1 MFLSFYFLFFPS
13 SFHAGLR
20 PGDLTEPDRQHSHC
34 AAETCPEQR
43 STCEVGFRDK
53 VRITFSFF
61 RPEGASIDR
70 RKKNLNQR
78 ACVYRYP
85 TVKARCQGIQHLAA
99 CVSFSELYLFCWF
112 WSCVEEAVEPLKMR
126 SQNPLQPW
134 LAPGFL
140 FFTRLFMC
148 RAAHHEHRRLLG
160 DWGIVFPA
168 WLAIYEGRAVFCL
181 SAKLLGKDYRF
192 ASPDATVGFWQPTR
206 SFSAAI
212 CEVGCL
218 HPNSCGRGIS
228 RWSQFLLSEWPPLL
242 SHPQIATGHIIT
254 QRARENWISLNKKKT
269 HRPTSRYEHLP
280 NQPFIPLMQK
290 KQKKT

>member
-1 MFLSFYFLFFPS
+1 MFLYFSFFFFFS
-13 SFHAGLR
+13 SFHASLR

-53 VRITFSFF
+53 VRIKKSSSDQK
-61 RPEGASIDR
+61 EQASTEE
-70 RKKNLNQR
+70 KKKKTLNQR
-78 ACVYRYP
+78 ARVYRYP
-85 TVKARCQGIQHLAA
+85 AVKACCQGIQHLAA

-148 RAAHHEHRRLLG
+148 RAAHHEHQRLLG
-160 DWGIVFPA
+160 DWGIVSPA

-212 CEVGCL
+212 CDVGSL
-218 HPNSCGRGIS
+218 HPNSCWS
-228 RWSQFLLSEWPPLL
+228 RDLPLKSVPSVGVATTPLS
-242 SHPQIATGHIIT
+242 STDSN
-254 QRARENWISLNKKKT
+254 RAYYNTKSKRKLDK
-269 HRPTSRYEHLP
+269 
-280 NQPFIPLMQK
+280 
-290 KQKKT
+290 